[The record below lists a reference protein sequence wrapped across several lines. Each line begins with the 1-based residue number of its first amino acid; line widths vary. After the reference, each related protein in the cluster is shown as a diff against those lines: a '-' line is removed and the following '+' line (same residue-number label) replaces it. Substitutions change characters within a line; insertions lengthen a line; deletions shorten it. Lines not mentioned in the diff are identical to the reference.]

1 MKIGFIGLGRMG
13 SAIALNILKAGHEL
27 VVWNRSPAAVAE
39 LAKHGA
45 VAAKTPADTLQGEA
59 LFSILAND
67 DAMHAVGLDGP
78 LLARAAKGL
87 VHSNLATISYDFA
100 KELAAAHAARGI
112 GYVGSVV
119 FGRPDAAARAELV
132 LVAAGAAA
140 HVAKLTPV
148 YRAISKRMAVVGT
161 APEQANLFKIAGN
174 LMIAAALETMGEA
187 FALLRKG
194 GVDPALFHEV
204 MSNSLFAAPI
214 YQNYGA
220 LIVAEK
226 YRPAGFAL
234 TLGKKDVGLAQAA
247 GRELAV
253 PLPLA
258 DLIHAHFTDAIA
270 DGLGESDWA
279 AIAKL
284 IAKQAGV

>member
-13 SAIALNILKAGHEL
+13 SAIASNIMKAGHEL
-27 VVWNRSPAAVAE
+27 VVWNRSPDAVAE
-39 LAKHGA
+39 LVKQGA
-45 VAAKTPADTLQGEA
+45 VAARAPEDTLQGEA

-67 DAMHAVGLDGP
+67 EAVRAVGLDGS
-78 LLARAAKGL
+78 LLDRAAKGL
-87 VHSNLATISYDFA
+87 VHSNLATISYEFA

-140 HVAKLTPV
+140 HVAKLTPI
-148 YRAISKRMAVVGT
+148 YQAISKRMAVVGT

-194 GVDPALFHEV
+194 GVDPVLFHDV
-204 MSNSLFAAPI
+204 MSNSLFAAPV
-214 YQNYGA
+214 YKNYGA
-220 LIVAEK
+220 LMVAEK
-226 YRPAGFAL
+226 YQPAGFAL

-247 GRELAV
+247 ARELSV

-258 DLIHAHFTDAIA
+258 DLIHAHFEDAIA
-270 DGLGESDWA
+270 AGLADYDWA
-279 AIAKL
+279 AIAKV